1 MILFAFSVELAGE
14 WYEAAGW
21 GVDVNDAFGTL
32 QNRLQHQTRQH
43 AERSLEWGM
52 LNALSKCNEWEY
64 SEIATFDGP
73 PPLVWWLGMGEA

>member
-21 GVDVNDAFGTL
+21 GVDVNDAFNTV
-32 QNRLQHQTRQH
+32 Q
-43 AERSLEWGM
+43 ESLEWET
-52 LNALSKCNEWEY
+52 LKALSQCGEWEY